1 MSSKV
6 VCIER
11 EYGSNGRNTGEW
23 LGKKMGISCYDRKKV
38 VEEAIKREV
47 IDHEV
52 EVGSDEEFQVI
63 SKVIPMLVKER
74 SCIFVGCCASKILA
88 DHPKKLTVF
97 IYADME
103 SRIQWVMGSEKLNRE
118 EAIDLIVQKGKQRMD
133 YHDSYSD
140 TKMEELSAY
149 DLAVS
154 SSRFG
159 VDVTSEL
166 IHTCV
171 SHI

>member
-11 EYGSNGRNTGEW
+11 EYGSNGRNIGEW
-23 LGKKMGISCYDRKKV
+23 LGRKMGIACYDRKKV
-38 VEEAIKREV
+38 MEEARKREMA
-47 IDHEV
+47 DCKV
-52 EVGSDEEFQVI
+52 EIGSEEEFQII
-63 SKVIPMLVKER
+63 SKIVPMLAKER
-74 SCIFVGCCASKILA
+74 SCIFIGCCASQILE

-103 SRIQWVMGSEKLNRE
+103 SRIQWVMGSEKLSRE
-118 EAIDLIVQKGKQRMD
+118 DAVKLIDLKGKQRVD
-133 YHDSYSD
+133 YHDSYSN
-140 TKMEELSAY
+140 TKMGELSSY

-159 VDVTSEL
+159 IDVTSEL
-166 IHTCV
+166 IHTCMA
-171 SHI
+171 HI